1 MKTGVLRVGR
11 AILNRIQ
18 DESQG
23 LLIEEPDAVRE
34 FLGTNPQMALAL
46 EKASR
51 LPLKAIWD
59 LDSTAVRDVR
69 IITTSYES
77 AQLSEEPVLEDLE
90 VTFEYKL
97 SGDKDEAVSDLGAGI
112 IPTLKHGNCL
122 FTFSFFEEYECELD
136 L

>member
-69 IITTSYES
+69 IITTSYLKTSKLHLNINSQEIRM
-77 AQLSEEPVLEDLE
+77 
-90 VTFEYKL
+90 KL
-97 SGDKDEAVSDLGAGI
+97 SPILG
-112 IPTLKHGNCL
+112 L
-122 FTFSFFEEYECELD
+122 ELYRP
-136 L
+136 